1 MPEGDTVLVTARR
14 LQQALAARNLLAT
27 DFRVPGFANSDL
39 SGHTVDRVD
48 ARGKHLLI
56 RTDAGVAVHSHLRM
70 DGEWRVLAPGAP
82 WRGPA
87 HEVRAVLTTADSVA
101 VGFRLGVLEL
111 LTPDE
116 ERAALAHLG
125 PDVLGEDWDGAE
137 AVRRLTADPTRPVHE
152 VVQDQRVMAG
162 PGNVYANEVCFLRGL
177 HPTTPVGEVADPAA
191 LVSLVH
197 RVMSANR
204 TTGRQITTGDTRRGR
219 QQWVY
224 GRQGRPC
231 LRCGTTVRGE
241 QQEAPGRVRYWCP
254 ACQPAPGGTEFRAQ
268 RRSSSRPRPSGPSR

>member
-1 MPEGDTVLVTARR
+1 
-14 LQQALAARNLLAT
+14 
-27 DFRVPGFANSDL
+27 
-39 SGHTVDRVD
+39 
-48 ARGKHLLI
+48 
-56 RTDAGVAVHSHLRM
+56 M
-70 DGEWRVLAPGAP
+70 DGEWQVLAPGTP

-87 HEVRAVLTTADSVA
+87 HEVRVVLETPDSVA

-111 LTPDE
+111 LTPEE
-116 ERAALAHLG
+116 ERAALAQLG
-125 PDVLGEDWDGAE
+125 PDVLGEDWDAAE
-137 AVRRLTADPTRPVHE
+137 AVRRLTADPARAVHE
-152 VVQDQRVMAG
+152 ATQDQRVMAG

-177 HPTTPVGEVADPAA
+177 HPATPMGRVADPAA
-191 LVSLVH
+191 LVSLLH

-231 LRCGTTVRGE
+231 RRCGTLVLGD

-254 ACQPAPGGTEFRAQ
+254 ACQPAPGDAGPGATRAP
-268 RRSSSRPRPSGPSR
+268 RTSSSRPRPSGRSR